1 MIRKSTDSNDPAADQ
16 PDSYNDP
23 YRPRPLRI
31 DTAATRAGEFGDPV
45 VVAGKGV
52 VIFRVVSKTDFD
64 PAAFAAQ
71 RRKLEDA
78 ARQQEAQRLIE
89 AEISRRRPQ
98 EKIIVNEDALKRYIQ
113 G

>member
-1 MIRKSTDSNDPAADQ
+1 MPCRTRPALEFSRCFGKANDACA
-16 PDSYNDP
+16 
-23 YRPRPLRI
+23 
-31 DTAATRAGEFGDPV
+31 
-45 VVAGKGV
+45 
-52 VIFRVVSKTDFD
+52 IFRVISKNDFD

-78 ARQQEAQRLIE
+78 ARQQEAQRLIG
-89 AEISRRRPQ
+89 AEIARRRPQ

>member
-1 MIRKSTDSNDPAADQ
+1 MKAPAEFGKGAPVPELGSSAGLGD
-16 PDSYNDP
+16 
-23 YRPRPLRI
+23 
-31 DTAATRAGEFGDPV
+31 AVFKTRAGEFGDPV

-52 VIFRVVSKTDFD
+52 VIFRVVSKNDFD

-89 AEISRRRPQ
+89 AEIARRRPQ